1 MQAIKNLPIQSLTVQ
16 LKFSHYLSIDNLLV
30 LTTFV
35 LAENRMTNMVT
46 RTALNLKL
54 ATMQETF
61 LDALDLSKEQSV
73 EDRLVPR
80 VEHTLRASSMQNL
93 PHDLAI
99 DKAQFQQ
106 KIMNIELKNRIY
118 DLSKPNGLIER
129 TFPDSV
135 VPLDLVELLDARI
148 LQFPK
153 LIDGLA
159 VVKTWI
165 FYKML
170 IQAFFA
176 GNHRLRQGKLHSKPI
191 SGHHLWVMKTKWPS
205 G

>member
-1 MQAIKNLPIQSLTVQ
+1 
-16 LKFSHYLSIDNLLV
+16 
-30 LTTFV
+30 
-35 LAENRMTNMVT
+35 
-46 RTALNLKL
+46 
-54 ATMQETF
+54 
-61 LDALDLSKEQSV
+61 
-73 EDRLVPR
+73 
-80 VEHTLRASSMQNL
+80 MQNL
-93 PHDLAI
+93 PHDLVI

-106 KIMNIELKNRIY
+106 KITNIELKNRIY

-148 LQFPK
+148 LQFLK
-153 LIDGLA
+153 LINGLS

-165 FYKML
+165 FYIML

-176 GNHRLRQGKLHSKPI
+176 GNHRPHQGKLHSKPI